1 MFRMKDLPAAFPT
14 EQAFQALEI
23 LKQHSIR
30 CDMPSD
36 DMFFTSAFHL
46 PHPDLR
52 WRIRVRRRDYG
63 RAVEILA
70 GEGLIVGA
78 TRPDRAGEGD
88 ANLTPAS
95 PAIASRRTRPDRG
108 RSGCRCSACAA
119 PAARPA
125 NIP

>member
-23 LKQHSIR
+23 MKQHNIR

-52 WRIRVRRRDYG
+52 WRIRVRRRDFK
-63 RAVEILA
+63 RAMEVLA
-70 GEGLIVGA
+70 AEGLINGA
-78 TRPDRAGEGD
+78 TPASRAEAEAAGVTPAAPEAASRRIRPDRA
-88 ANLTPAS
+88 
-95 PAIASRRTRPDRG
+95 
-108 RSGCRCSACAA
+108 RSGCRCPVSAA